1 MAKTLLQEIAAK
13 VAKKQGITIK
23 AAETFVT
30 NFFSVVR
37 EGLEADK
44 QVKVRGLGTF
54 KIIPVKPRESVNVN
68 TGERV
73 LIEGHDKLTF
83 TPDSSMKE
91 LVNRPFSQFDTVEL
105 EDGVDF
111 GDMTTEENT
120 TEEVVVADTPIK
132 EEEPVKD
139 EEPSKDEDTEVEEA
153 VEKKELLETNIPI
166 EEEAPIEDAIAEAD
180 NKAKDVETAQEEES
194 VDVEEPVV
202 GKTKSDSEEE
212 KPTIEEEKTIVEE
225 ESVVEKES
233 VAEEQTIAIPVTP
246 LVSKSVV
253 KGLEPREAETISE
266 TEETTPGTEE
276 TTPETKETIS
286 ETKEPGLPAEGDKGG
301 IPWAKV
307 AVFAIILIVGIGVG
321 LWLNNRNNT
330 TTDQPQ
336 TAAVDTVATDSI
348 EAQPALATNTDNDG
362 IDYEK
367 LNADP
372 RVKYGAYTIEGVDTV
387 VTLRPGQT
395 MESYCRATLG
405 SNMLCYFQALNDT
418 TELSGGATMK
428 VPKVKVKPKGK

>member
-120 TEEVVVADTPIK
+120 TEEVVVVDTPIK
-132 EEEPVKD
+132 
-139 EEPSKDEDTEVEEA
+139 
-153 VEKKELLETNIPI
+153 
-166 EEEAPIEDAIAEAD
+166 
-180 NKAKDVETAQEEES
+180 
-194 VDVEEPVV
+194 
-202 GKTKSDSEEE
+202 
-212 KPTIEEEKTIVEE
+212 
-225 ESVVEKES
+225 
-233 VAEEQTIAIPVTP
+233 
-246 LVSKSVV
+246 
-253 KGLEPREAETISE
+253 
-266 TEETTPGTEE
+266 
-276 TTPETKETIS
+276 
-286 ETKEPGLPAEGDKGG
+286 
-301 IPWAKV
+301 
-307 AVFAIILIVGIGVG
+307 
-321 LWLNNRNNT
+321 
-330 TTDQPQ
+330 
-336 TAAVDTVATDSI
+336 
-348 EAQPALATNTDNDG
+348 
-362 IDYEK
+362 
-367 LNADP
+367 
-372 RVKYGAYTIEGVDTV
+372 
-387 VTLRPGQT
+387 
-395 MESYCRATLG
+395 
-405 SNMLCYFQALNDT
+405 
-418 TELSGGATMK
+418 
-428 VPKVKVKPKGK
+428 

>member
-23 AAETFVT
+23 AAEAFVT
-30 NFFSVVR
+30 NFFSVIR

-111 GDMTTEENT
+111 GDITTEDIVTE
-120 TEEVVVADTPIK
+120 EEVVVAETPAK
-132 EEEPVKD
+132 EEEPVKTV
-139 EEPSKDEDTEVEEA
+139 EPSKDEYPKILEEA
-153 VEKKELLETNIPI
+153 VAKKELTETNIPL
-166 EEEAPIEDAIAEAD
+166 EEEAPIEEVIAEAD
-180 NKAKDVETAQEEES
+180 NKAEDIETDQKEEF
-194 VDVEEPVV
+194 VDIEGPVV
-202 GKTKSDSEEE
+202 GKVTSESEEE
-212 KPTIEEEKTIVEE
+212 KPTIKEEKTIVEQ
-225 ESVVEKES
+225 ESVVKE
-233 VAEEQTIAIPVTP
+233 QIIAVPVTP
-246 LVSKSVV
+246 LVSEPVV
-253 KGLEPREAETISE
+253 TELEPEKKETVS
-266 TEETTPGTEE
+266 
-276 TTPETKETIS
+276 ETKETTSEAKETIS
-286 ETKEPGLPAEGDKGG
+286 ATKEPELPAEKDKGG

-307 AVFAIILIVGIGVG
+307 AVFVVILIVGIGVG
-321 LWLNNRNNT
+321 LWLSNRNST

-336 TAAVDTVATDSI
+336 IAAVDTVVTDSI
-348 EAQPALATNTDNDG
+348 EAQPELATNTDNDG
-362 IDYEK
+362 IDYDK
-367 LNADP
+367 LNSDP
-372 RVKYGAYTIEGVDTV
+372 RVKYGAYTIEGIDTV

>member
-139 EEPSKDEDTEVEEA
+139 EDTEAEEA
-153 VEKKELLETNIPI
+153 VEKKELLETNIPL
-166 EEEAPIEDAIAEAD
+166 EEEAPIEEVIAEAD
-180 NKAKDVETAQEEES
+180 NKAEDIETDQKEEF
-194 VDVEEPVV
+194 VDIEGPVV
-202 GKTKSDSEEE
+202 GKVTSESEEE
-212 KPTIEEEKTIVEE
+212 KPTIKEEKTIVEQ
-225 ESVVEKES
+225 ESVVK
-233 VAEEQTIAIPVTP
+233 EQTIAVPVTP
-246 LVSKSVV
+246 LVSEPVV
-253 KGLEPREAETISE
+253 TELEPEKKETVS
-266 TEETTPGTEE
+266 
-276 TTPETKETIS
+276 ETKETTSEAKETIS
-286 ETKEPGLPAEGDKGG
+286 ATKEPELPAEEDKGG

-307 AVFAIILIVGIGVG
+307 AVFVVILIVGIGVG
-321 LWLNNRNNT
+321 LWLSNRNST

-336 TAAVDTVATDSI
+336 IAAVDTVATDSI
-348 EAQPALATNTDNDG
+348 EAQPELATNTDNDG
-362 IDYEK
+362 IDYDK
-367 LNADP
+367 LNSDP
-372 RVKYGAYTIEGVDTV
+372 RVKYGAYTIEGIDTV

-428 VPKVKVKPKGK
+428 VPKVKVKSKGK